1 MNWIFSK
8 FLKDKATNRDIRMG
22 NQNEFGGMIF
32 PTKPVAVTDV
42 PVEFTSD
49 VDFTNANV
57 IGLDSRPY
65 KVYSALLTQSSTDD
79 PTGIV
84 LENTLGDILLNYNA
98 EGFYQITSSALFT
111 TDKTV
116 IINSYNQTATN
127 GTNIGFIRTV
137 RSSENAVR
145 IYTEN
150 TSNVASDGILN
161 KTYFE
166 VRVYN

>member
-1 MNWIFSK
+1 MNWVFSK
-8 FLKDKATNRDIRMG
+8 LLRNKSTNQEIRLG
-22 NQNEFGGMIF
+22 NQNEFSGVIS
-32 PTKPVAVTDV
+32 PNKPIAVTNE
-42 PVEFTSD
+42 PVEFTST
-49 VDFTNANV
+49 VDGV
-57 IGLDSRPY
+57 PDSRPY

-150 TSNVASDGILN
+150 TSNVAADGILN